1 MKSHELARYL
11 LQRPDSDILIET
23 STGRDVCKVVTK
35 SYRTLA
41 KSSQNCLVLIQPEKS
56 TTD

>member
-11 LQRPDSDILIET
+11 LQRSDSEVLIET

-35 SYRTLA
+35 AYRTLT
-41 KSSQNCLVLIQPEKS
+41 KLPENCLVLIQPGHVGES
-56 TTD
+56 